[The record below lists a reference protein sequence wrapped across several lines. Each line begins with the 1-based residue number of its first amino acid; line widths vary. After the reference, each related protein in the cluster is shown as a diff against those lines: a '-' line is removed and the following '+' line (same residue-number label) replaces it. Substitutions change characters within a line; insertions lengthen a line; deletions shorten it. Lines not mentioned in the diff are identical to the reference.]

1 MVSIRPASRRKQN
14 TKIGAS
20 PYLFTAPYFLFY
32 IAFFVFPTVYSLFV
46 SLTDWDSLK
55 GADNRTFVGIAN
67 YVRLFTKDKLFFKA
81 LGNTFTFM
89 AIYIP
94 ILILGGLLIAVM
106 LYKLSKGRRLFQTL
120 NILPYITTP
129 VAIGII
135 FSFLFDWSTGIVNNV
150 LLRLHLVDEGL
161 NFLGSPGSARFVVIL
176 LIVWKNFG
184 YYMLIYLA
192 GLATVPEDV
201 NEAASID
208 GASAFQVFW
217 HITMPLLKPIT
228 EFLILT
234 SIISGFQLFDEPYLL
249 FSSAKSV
256 LGGPGRSC
264 LTSMMYFFDQTFK
277 SSTKL
282 GYGASV
288 SYSLFMFIMAASAI
302 ISLVLRRKERE
313 S

>member
-1 MVSIRPASRRKQN
+1 MARLRFKGTRL
-14 TKIGAS
+14 GAY

-32 IAFFVFPTVYSLFV
+32 IAFFIYPTIYSLFI
-46 SLTDWDSLK
+46 SLTDWDSLAGK
-55 GADNRTFVGIAN
+55 DNRQFVGLAN
-67 YVRLFTKDKLFFKA
+67 YIRLFTKDKLFFKA
-81 LGNTFTFM
+81 LGNTLLFM
-89 AIYIP
+89 AVYIP
-94 ILILGGLLIAVM
+94 VLIAGGLLLAVM
-106 LYKLSKGRRLFQTL
+106 LYRLRRGRRLFQTI

-135 FSFLFDWSTGIVNNV
+135 FSFLFDWSTGIVNTV
-150 LLRLHLVDEGL
+150 LIKTALLDEGI
-161 NFLGSPGSARFVVIL
+161 NWLGSPGTARLVVIL

-208 GASAFQVFW
+208 GASGVQVFRY
-217 HITMPLLKPIT
+217 ITVPLLRPIT
-228 EFLILT
+228 VFLVLT

-249 FSSAKSV
+249 FSNINSV
-256 LGGPGRSC
+256 YGGPERSC

-277 SSTKL
+277 SSTRL

-288 SYSLFMFIMAASAI
+288 SYALFVFIMAASVF
-302 ISLVLRRKERE
+302 ISRLLNRKED
-313 S
+313 